1 MKPHSILI
9 TTILLLALFCSGSL
23 NAQNLIL
30 WHSDGTTTE
39 VDLLNRP
46 LVKFVKDKVLVVT
59 STIINLEYD
68 KNDVLRF
75 TYSGS
80 MEDGINSPV
89 AEANMEQKDGRI
101 IIHDVKTVDKVAVY
115 KTNGIRVPV
124 HFSFQGNDVV
134 LSLSQ
139 IPSGIYLFS
148 VNGRTSKFTKK

>member
-1 MKPHSILI
+1 MKPHSVLTSI
-9 TTILLLALFCSGSL
+9 ILLLALFCNGSL
-23 NAQNLIL
+23 NAQSLIL

-39 VDLLNRP
+39 VDLLNKP
-46 LVKFVKDKVLVVT
+46 LVKFVKDKVLVT

-68 KNDVLRF
+68 KNDVIRF

-89 AEANMEQKDGRI
+89 AEANIEQKDGRI

-115 KTNGIRVPV
+115 KANGIRVPV
-124 HFSFQGNDVV
+124 HFSFLGNDVV

-148 VNGRTSKFTKK
+148 VDGRTSKFTKK